1 MTEKE
6 LRRLSRGDLLE
17 MLLNLTRENDRLRED
32 LAQTREQLQ
41 SRMIAV
47 ENAGSLAEAALQL
60 NDVFGVAQA
69 ACEQYSQNLQYR
81 TEHQQEICDEM
92 VRDAEE
98 KCARMLEDAKREAD
112 AYWEFVREKVRELYL
127 NQHQTNDWPLGQYY
141 EKE

>member
-127 NQHQTNDWPLGQYY
+127 NQNQTNDWPLGQYY